1 MQRDNDQLIEQE
13 PLLPLPD
20 RSVYA
25 MCRTLSEA
33 IKQAQA
39 ISGLKDKELCGDAP
53 GDIVHD
59 CARWSRIKN
68 GTYHFP
74 QDRLVDFNL
83 RVGNLVTVAWLADQH
98 GYALR
103 PKGHELHEQL
113 RIRDELIRELSNEL
127 HVLRKYVLKEAA

>member
-1 MQRDNDQLIEQE
+1 MHRDNE

-20 RSVYA
+20 PEVYA
-25 MCRTLSEA
+25 ACKTMSEA

-39 ISGLKDKELCGDAP
+39 ISGLKDKELCGNGP

-59 CARWSRIKN
+59 CARWSRIKS

-74 QDRLVDFNL
+74 QDKLVNFNW
-83 RVGNLVTVAWLADQH
+83 RVGNLVVVAWLADQH

-103 PKGHELHEQL
+103 PKGNELQEQL
-113 RIRDELIRELSNEL
+113 RIRDELIRELSNEV